1 MRGGV
6 FNPVAFRFIMANGH
20 PDHDTIATVR
30 RRFLREI
37 EGLIVR
43 VLEMAREMG
52 FLLKLGMAADKT
64 RQVGWS
70 PGRAL
75 GAISE
80 GEGFRNHRNA
90 VCAGVSALHRIR
102 FRTQAFLGRVRRSPP
117 NNLLHRFGERHG
129 SPLTTGN
136 VCLPCRQRRTG
147 VPPRKHRLARTSSS
161 PAQNRSSTRGCLVR
175 A

>member
-43 VLEMAREMG
+43 VLELAREMG
-52 FLLKLGMAADKT
+52 LPKLGRPPT
-64 RQVGWS
+64 RRVRWVGVPAGGS
-70 PGRAL
+70 GP
-75 GAISE
+75 ISE

-90 VCAGVSALHRIR
+90 VRRCAGIGV
-102 FRTQAFLGRVRRSPP
+102 
-117 NNLLHRFGERHG
+117 
-129 SPLTTGN
+129 
-136 VCLPCRQRRTG
+136 RRTG
-147 VPPRKHRLARTSSS
+147 FHSARKQLS
-161 PAQNRSSTRGCLVR
+161 
-175 A
+175 